1 MDTPPSERKHDFTR
15 IKVKPGHKLDATLHE
30 LTGYKTKDASTSL
43 DEAHALLMS
52 LFYEYL
58 TIRCK
63 IVWSHKRA
71 RWFCKLTDVWHM
83 ANGETEIRA
92 IGKAYGT
99 TLAMSICLAVM
110 RLYGLKRVTEDVP
123 HIPNNQALA
132 QFFEKQKSRR

>member
-15 IKVKPGHKLDATLHE
+15 IKVRPGHKLDATLHE
-30 LTGYKTKDASTSL
+30 LTGYKSKDASTSL
-43 DEAHALLMS
+43 DEAHTLLMALL
-52 LFYEYL
+52 YEYL

-63 IVWSHKRA
+63 IVWSHKKA

-83 ANGETEIRA
+83 TNGETETRA

-99 TLAMSICLAVM
+99 TMAMSVCLAVL

-123 HIPNNQALA
+123 HVRNNLAISMALGFGKA
-132 QFFEKQKSRR
+132 ER